1 MYLHY
6 LNMIYLRLKVSLGPY
21 SVGEVDTDIGMDVSL
36 VVMTSSSIHSIAGK
50 LAERYLLTP

>member
-1 MYLHY
+1 
-6 LNMIYLRLKVSLGPY
+6 MIYLRLKVSLGPY